1 MLELHLL
8 GVTSFTVSELLR
20 ENQEKGGII
29 VQFSTR
35 PLEASQRGWLRKFTR
50 PPPGG
55 LSGRLKRLS

>member
-55 LSGRLKRLS
+55 L